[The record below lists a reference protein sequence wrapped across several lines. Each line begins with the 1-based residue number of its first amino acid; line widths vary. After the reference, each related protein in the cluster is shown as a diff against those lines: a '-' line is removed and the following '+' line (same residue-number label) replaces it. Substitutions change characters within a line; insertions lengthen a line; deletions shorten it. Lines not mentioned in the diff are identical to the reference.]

1 MGRYVATFRPPTSSS
16 ACPCTSRL
24 LWPCLLT
31 GALTTQN
38 GIDDP
43 HVASSLFKLF
53 LRELSDPLVPSSL
66 YNDALSSSKSP
77 EDAIAF
83 VQRLPIC
90 HRRVLVFVISFL
102 QLFMEERVV
111 EQTKMTPSN
120 LGE

>member
-1 MGRYVATFRPPTSSS
+1 MGPR
-16 ACPCTSRL
+16 
-24 LWPCLLT
+24 
-31 GALTTQN
+31 ALTTQN

-77 EDAIAF
+77 EEALAF

-102 QLFMEERVV
+102 QLFMEEQVV